1 MIVDDYGLIEAC
13 RQAVHDYR
21 TQNEITSPIEQIDQI
36 GVFWRKA

>member
-13 RQAVHDYR
+13 RKAVHDYR
-21 TQNEITSPIEQIDQI
+21 TQNEITSPIEQIDHT